1 VSARPR
7 AGDPAQVVLPGM
19 HEADRAPAPASTKA
33 AFEEAV
39 AWTDGA
45 CSGNPGPGGYGVV
58 LVQGGARRE
67 LAKGFRHTTNNRMEI
82 LAVIAALEALERPSR
97 VVVHSDSQ
105 YVVNAIELG
114 WAKKWRA
121 NGWRRGARGS
131 DRAQNPDLW
140 QRLLELLERSGHRV
154 ELDWVRGHAGDADNE
169 RADRLAVE
177 ALRGE
182 RLEVDERYE
191 SAVGRSKGAR

>member
-1 VSARPR
+1 MSARSR
-7 AGDPAQVVLPGM
+7 DSDPAQLSLT
-19 HEADRAPAPASTKA
+19 APARARAQAPVSATLA
-33 AFEEAV
+33 AAV

-58 LVQGGARRE
+58 LTWNGERKE
-67 LAKGFRHTTNNRMEI
+67 LARGFRRTTNNRMEI
-82 LAVIAALEALERPSR
+82 LAVIATLEALERPSR
-97 VVVHSDSQ
+97 ITIHSDSQ

-114 WAKKWRA
+114 WARKWRA

-140 QRLLELLERSGHRV
+140 GRLLELLERSGHRV
-154 ELDWVRGHAGDADNE
+154 TLEWVRGHAGDAENE
-169 RADRLAVE
+169 RADRLAVA

-182 RLEVDERYE
+182 SLDVDEGYE
-191 SAVGRSKGAR
+191 GRG

>member
-1 VSARPR
+1 VSPRPR
-7 AGDPAQVVLPGM
+7 VGDPSQLSLTTPTRRD
-19 HEADRAPAPASTKA
+19 EPASPSTGLA
-33 AFEEAV
+33 EAV

-58 LVQGGARRE
+58 LVWNGERRE
-67 LAKGFRHTTNNRMEI
+67 LAKGFRRTTNNRMEI

-97 VVVHSDSQ
+97 VTIHSDSQ

-114 WAKKWRA
+114 WARKWRS
-121 NGWRRGARGS
+121 NGWRRGARGG

-140 QRLLELLERSGHRV
+140 ARLLELLDRAGHRV
-154 ELDWVRGHAGDADNE
+154 KLEWLRGHAGDAENE
-169 RADRLAVE
+169 RADRLAVG

-182 RLEVDERYE
+182 SLEIDEGFE
-191 SAVGRSKGAR
+191 GR